1 MNYPKFDPDI
11 CFVAGIDLYGRDGK
25 VAASAKVGGPSFISA
40 IEPGEINL
48 GMALAG
54 NGFHV
59 RLCTKSA
66 REFAA
71 ALMTA
76 AVLRDAADQAKGA
89 KQ

>member
-1 MNYPKFDPDI
+1 MNYPKFPQEI
-11 CFVAGIDLYGRDGK
+11 CFAAGLDLYGRDGK
-25 VAASAKVGGPSFISA
+25 AVASAKVGGPSFISA

-59 RLCTKSA
+59 KLCTKSA

-76 AVLRDAADQAKGA
+76 AVLRDAADQAKGVT
-89 KQ
+89 K